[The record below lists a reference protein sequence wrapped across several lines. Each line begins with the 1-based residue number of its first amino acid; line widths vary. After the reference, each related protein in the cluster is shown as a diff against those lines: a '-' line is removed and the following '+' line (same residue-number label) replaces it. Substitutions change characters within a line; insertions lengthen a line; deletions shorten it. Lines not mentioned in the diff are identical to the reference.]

1 MLLVLMSL
9 EKCFAVYFPLKSKI
23 VCTVRSA
30 KWSTSVV
37 GVIIAG
43 YDSLYFF
50 VTEYEVSSCV
60 FAGNFRIIMDNV
72 DSALYSFGPFAFMF
86 ITNSTI
92 AFKFMK
98 AKCNLSNSTES
109 TNQALGKAATPQ
121 GDSYGGHC
129 FHYIF
134 TPHSTSRCR
143 QCFVSC
149 CSPNPIPILS
159 SFHEF
164 NTVSKPQYQWHSV
177 LHCGV

>member
-60 FAGNFRIIMDNV
+60 FVGNFRIIMDNV

-109 TNQALGKAATPQ
+109 TNQALGKAATRGQLWWSLFPLHF
-121 GDSYGGHC
+121 Y
-129 FHYIF
+129 
-134 TPHSTSRCR
+134 
-143 QCFVSC
+143 
-149 CSPNPIPILS
+149 S
-159 SFHEF
+159 SQHQSE
-164 NTVSKPQYQWHSV
+164 
-177 LHCGV
+177 